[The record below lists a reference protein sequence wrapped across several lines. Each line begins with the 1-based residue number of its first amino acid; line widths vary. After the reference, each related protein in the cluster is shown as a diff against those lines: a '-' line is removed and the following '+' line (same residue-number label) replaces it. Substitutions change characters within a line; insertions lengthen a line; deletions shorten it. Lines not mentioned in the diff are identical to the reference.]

1 MSPSSMSDSKEACVR
16 AIRSASPVVST
27 TTLAKTA
34 WRPSL
39 LSKIAPLTAL
49 PSRMGAAAKA
59 WSSSR
64 SGRAAADNQHVGLGK
79 DGNFA
84 GRLEVGSRGPRA
96 LLAPRLTAEELDSL
110 LGAYGVAQVA
120 RAGTVLEDFRLEE
133 EASAVFGAF
142 VV

>member
-1 MSPSSMSDSKEACVR
+1 M
-16 AIRSASPVVST
+16 
-27 TTLAKTA
+27 
-34 WRPSL
+34 
-39 LSKIAPLTAL
+39 
-49 PSRMGAAAKA
+49 AAG
-59 WSSSR
+59 R
-64 SGRAAADNQHVGLGK
+64 SGRTAADNQHVGLGK

-142 VV
+142 VVRHARFPVPLPLRRARPAAMVRGKHTALRVVVATRHALTKRSKRHTFYA